1 MIKKENYTLTG
12 TGGRGMMMDITFN
25 TAHKT
30 APLIIF
36 VHGFK
41 GFKDWGAYHL
51 MGDYFVQH
59 GFRFLKFNFSHNG
72 VIADNPREVTDM
84 IAFSENTFS
93 MEVDELNSVVDF
105 ACNGSSLPKTDHVF
119 LIGHSMGGAMS
130 IIHTATDKRIKKLV
144 TMAAISGFRNL
155 WKPEAEEQ
163 WKLQG
168 MMYVENKRTGVNMP
182 LKVSLLDD
190 LNRNPRR
197 LDVLAK
203 AAQIT
208 QPWLIIHGDNDTSV
222 GLAQAEELKAANP
235 HAHLFVVKGADHVF
249 NASHPYPNAQMPP
262 VLEEFCEQ
270 AVKFFAK

>member
-1 MIKKENYTLTG
+1 MIKRENFTLTG
-12 TGGRGMMMDITFN
+12 SKGRGILMDLTYN
-25 TAHKT
+25 TAHKK

-51 MGDYFVQH
+51 MADYFVQH
-59 GFRFLKFNFSHNG
+59 GYRFLKFNFSYGG
-72 VIADNPREVTDM
+72 VVADNLREVTDM

-93 MEVDELNSVVDF
+93 MEVDELNRVVDF
-105 ACNGSSLPKTDHVF
+105 ACNGSSMPKTDHVY

-130 IIHTATDKRIKKLV
+130 IIQTAADKRVKKLV

-155 WKPEAEEQ
+155 WDVKDEEQ

-168 MMYVENKRTGVNMP
+168 IMYIENKRTGVMMP

-190 LNRNPRR
+190 LNKHPNQ

-203 AAQIT
+203 AAHIT
-208 QPWLIIHGDNDTSV
+208 QPWLIVHGDKDTSV
-222 GLAQAEELKAANP
+222 GLNQAEELKKANP
-235 HAHLFVVKGADHVF
+235 HARLSIIKGADHVF
-249 NASHPYPNAQMPP
+249 NATHPYPTNVLPP
-262 VLEEFCEQ
+262 VLEDFCEQ
-270 AVKFFAK
+270 SVKFFDK